1 MKLIQ
6 SVASILSAVFAPI
19 FLGTYG
25 ILLTMWLSYLCYSPF
40 KARAIVVAVTFAS
53 TCVIPVIGIY
63 LLSKLG
69 AVKDPMLNNR
79 TDRTLPYILCTICY
93 IAMAV
98 YYHMLHAPVWM
109 SLFMLGGALA
119 LIILTTVNRWW
130 KISGHATAM
139 GGLTGML
146 FFLLVSGNSPVDL
159 QWEFIAGVML
169 SGLVCTSRL
178 ILGRHTL
185 LQVGAGFLNGFV
197 CVFLPAW
204 LLQGASAPVFPV

>member
-6 SVASILSAVFAPI
+6 SVARILSAVFAPI

-79 TDRTLPYILCTICY
+79 TDRTLPDILCTI
-93 IAMAV
+93 
-98 YYHMLHAPVWM
+98 
-109 SLFMLGGALA
+109 
-119 LIILTTVNRWW
+119 
-130 KISGHATAM
+130 
-139 GGLTGML
+139 
-146 FFLLVSGNSPVDL
+146 
-159 QWEFIAGVML
+159 
-169 SGLVCTSRL
+169 
-178 ILGRHTL
+178 
-185 LQVGAGFLNGFV
+185 
-197 CVFLPAW
+197 
-204 LLQGASAPVFPV
+204 

>member
-1 MKLIQ
+1 MKLIH
-6 SVASILSAVFAPI
+6 SIARFLSAAFAPI
-19 FLGTYG
+19 FMGTYG

-53 TCVIPVIGIY
+53 TCVIPVIGIF

-69 AVKDPMLNNR
+69 VVKDPMLNNR

-98 YYHMLHAPVWM
+98 YYYMLNAPVWM
-109 SLFMLGGALA
+109 SLFMLGGAVA
-119 LIILTTVNRWW
+119 LIVLTVVNRWW

-139 GGLTGML
+139 GGLTGMT
-146 FFLLVSGNSPVDL
+146 FFLLVSGNSPFDL
-159 QWEFIAGVML
+159 EWEFIAVVLL

-178 ILGRHTL
+178 ILEKHTL
-185 LQVGAGFLNGFV
+185 GQVAAGFLNGFV
-197 CVFLPAW
+197 CVFLPTW
-204 LLQGASAPVFPV
+204 LLQGASAPAF

>member
-1 MKLIQ
+1 MKIIRSAAHLL
-6 SVASILSAVFAPI
+6 SVLFAPI

-53 TCVIPVIGIY
+53 TCLIPVIGIF

-79 TDRTLPYILCTICY
+79 NDRTLPYILCTICY
-93 IAMAV
+93 IAMGV

-119 LIILTTVNRWW
+119 LIILTVVNRWW

-139 GGLTGML
+139 GGLTGMT
-146 FFLLVSGNSPVDL
+146 FFLMVSGNSPLDL
-159 QWEFIAGVML
+159 QWEFIAVVLL

-178 ILGRHTL
+178 ILERHTL
-185 LQVGAGFLNGFV
+185 LQVGAGYLNGFV
-197 CVFLPAW
+197 CVFIPAW
-204 LLQGASAPVFPV
+204 LLQGSAAPAF

>member
-1 MKLIQ
+1 MKIIRSAAHLL
-6 SVASILSAVFAPI
+6 SVLFAPI
-19 FLGTYG
+19 FTGIYG

-53 TCVIPVIGIY
+53 TCLIPVIGIF

-79 TDRTLPYILCTICY
+79 NDRTLPYILCTICY
-93 IAMAV
+93 IAMGV

-119 LIILTTVNRWW
+119 LIILTVVNRWW

-139 GGLTGML
+139 GGLTGMT
-146 FFLLVSGNSPVDL
+146 FS
-159 QWEFIAGVML
+159 
-169 SGLVCTSRL
+169 
-178 ILGRHTL
+178 
-185 LQVGAGFLNGFV
+185 
-197 CVFLPAW
+197 
-204 LLQGASAPVFPV
+204 